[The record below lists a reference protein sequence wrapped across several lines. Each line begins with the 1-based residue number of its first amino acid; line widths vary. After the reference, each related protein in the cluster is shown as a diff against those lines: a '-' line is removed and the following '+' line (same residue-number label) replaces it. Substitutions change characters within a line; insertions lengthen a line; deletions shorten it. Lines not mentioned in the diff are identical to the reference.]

1 MSPATHRRM
10 ARVFLT
16 RAYESPTRDRKLKY
30 LRLAVINSVRA
41 QTLEATPGAG
51 TKQREA
57 SIATARMN

>member
-1 MSPATHRRM
+1 M

-16 RAYESPTRDRKLKY
+16 RAYEAPTRDRKLKN

-51 TKQREA
+51 TKKREA
-57 SIATARMN
+57 SVATARPH